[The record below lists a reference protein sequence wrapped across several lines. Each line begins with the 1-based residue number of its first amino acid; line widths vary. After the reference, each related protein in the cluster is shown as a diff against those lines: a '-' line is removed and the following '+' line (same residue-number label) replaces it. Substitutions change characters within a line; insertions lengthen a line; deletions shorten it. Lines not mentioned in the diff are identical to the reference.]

1 MCDFGNTAVAM
12 NKDTTSKG
20 ITIPSSLNSA
30 IAGATDFSYVYTG
43 EDIRRIAGNTHTVFG
58 AKMSSEGTSSGDGYI
73 STDSDGR
80 GLFAT
85 LYRNTSV
92 VHTYFSMPE
101 KGMSQLTRVISSSKG
116 TDSLYINN
124 ILFAQSTFTGTVTAT
139 EIVDGIEYGAKNNSR
154 HFFNYALT
162 PAEVSLLWN
171 SGRPDRAVLPDYM
184 KWGSN
189 VERVKNGTFDSG
201 TNWIVRGGSS
211 ISDGVATVVGLGSIS
226 STGNNWSIC
235 QIDIFIKTKSFR
247 ITLDVKYKSGTDT
260 GALQVGV
267 GYWIQRSIIPSA

>member
-1 MCDFGNTAVAM
+1 MNNVLPSNTAVVMNNPPIITITTHNINIGSGSATLVFSANDLKNVATTSRVWLGFGLLFGIGVDMNNIITVRFNGSGALFGDNITLDISKHRQIVLILNRSEASISLICDNVLVKKVVHSDFGNIALNTL
-12 NKDTTSKG
+12 SE
-20 ITIPSSLNSA
+20 PLSLSHFEVNEKA
-30 IAGATDFSYVYTG
+30 I
-43 EDIRRIAGNTHTVFG
+43 
-58 AKMSSEGTSSGDGYI
+58 
-73 STDSDGR
+73 
-80 GLFAT
+80 
-85 LYRNTSV
+85 
-92 VHTYFSMPE
+92 
-101 KGMSQLTRVISSSKG
+101 
-116 TDSLYINN
+116 
-124 ILFAQSTFTGTVTAT
+124 
-139 EIVDGIEYGAKNNSR
+139 SR